1 MEKKKTNFNV
11 KVDEIIWDEFKL
23 AAKKR
28 GLTKEQ
34 ALEIAFS
41 DFIKKQEGNKDE

>member
-1 MEKKKTNFNV
+1 MVKKKTNFNV

-28 GLTKEQ
+28 GIETMKAME
-34 ALEIAFS
+34 EAFS
-41 DFIKKQEGNKDE
+41 DFTKKKDGKR